1 MEKKFGKLVSNVGKN
16 AKDIL
21 EKSKNKAVQIADQN
35 DDGKFDLEDV
45 TAMANSV
52 GNIVKKGA
60 RTLKETA
67 DEKARQ
73 MERKTLLPI
82 VLEDLN
88 DYPMPK
94 LIRITERDKKYSE
107 SEVCK
112 GSIGFWSDFKE
123 MRLMNIFRDSVNVY
137 GISFY
142 PNYDSEFYYVN
153 PVDSDNYIVL
163 DEYFDYLKQVRVGEL
178 QKIAQDLGA
187 KHFRVTYKEEKTAF
201 SERRTNKKV
210 GIKSVGDVSAEQKS
224 EENKYSKIEC
234 SGHAPVKP
242 TVKYMKYDPNVQKLI
257 EMRMDEQGPLRRQT
271 LTIKL
276 SNSSG
281 LKESEAVKID
291 AILKGLKCTG
301 NSIVVNEVRNESRR
315 YLEYEIDF

>member
-1 MEKKFGKLVSNVGKN
+1 MLGKMQKTFQ
-16 AKDIL
+16 K
-21 EKSKNKAVQIADQN
+21 KSKNKAVQIADQN

-187 KHFRVTYKEEKTAF
+187 KHFRVTYKEEKTEF

-224 EENKYSKIEC
+224 EENKYSKIEIAAEMEC

-257 EMRMDEQGPLRRQT
+257 EMRMDEQW
-271 LTIKL
+271 
-276 SNSSG
+276 
-281 LKESEAVKID
+281 
-291 AILKGLKCTG
+291 AIETSDINYKTQ
-301 NSIVVNEVRNESRR
+301 
-315 YLEYEIDF
+315 